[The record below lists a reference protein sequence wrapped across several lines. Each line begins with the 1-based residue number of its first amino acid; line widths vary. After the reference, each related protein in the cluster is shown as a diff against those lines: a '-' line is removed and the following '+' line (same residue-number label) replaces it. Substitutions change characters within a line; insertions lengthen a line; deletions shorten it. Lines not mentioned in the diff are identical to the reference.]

1 MKLSSLIT
9 HYRPPEALTLADIW
23 NSWSVN
29 APLIGTI
36 KDYGISIVPDDWVPW
51 FVWDLGLEEVVPY
64 VRDMRQALAE
74 GPLWQRTRGTPRGIE
89 IGIGWVQSSGTVA
102 APDQRHAWWEFQVSF
117 ETPVADI
124 EQLRQLDG
132 IIRLSKAAE
141 DELFRMASPGAD
153 WRPVRMDIH
162 RYDDGLMDG
171 YSGAALW
178 PGGPLV
184 SLGWCGV
191 YVQDVGPDT
200 TISMQVADA
209 GALVWF
215 EGSRLDEIMSDEL
228 APLPAL
234 MSAATVEIANE
245 STAFADDVWPLVWPD
260 NWADA
265 AQPQIF
271 GSHWG
276 AV

>member
-9 HYRPPEALTLADIW
+9 HYTPPEALTLADIW
-23 NSWSVN
+23 NSWSVH
-29 APLIGTI
+29 APLIATI

-102 APDQRHAWWEFQVSF
+102 GPDQRHAWWEFQVSF
-117 ETPVADI
+117 ETPVADM

-171 YSGAALW
+171 YSGASFW
-178 PGGPLV
+178 SGGPLV
-184 SLGWCGV
+184 SLGWHGA
-191 YVQDVGPDT
+191 YVQDVDPYT
-200 TISMQVADA
+200 TISMQLADA

-215 EGSRLDEIMSDEL
+215 EGSRLDEIRTDER
-228 APLPAL
+228 AALPVL
-234 MSAATVEIANE
+234 MSAAEVAISNE
-245 STAFADDVWPLVWPD
+245 SDVFVDDVWPIAWPES
-260 NWADA
+260 WADA
-265 AQPQIF
+265 AQPQF
-271 GSHWG
+271 FVSSWG
-276 AV
+276 AA